1 MHSFLDQIQK
11 NLGRAEA
18 FMTCPIYTDALLGRE
33 LRLRTA
39 IEAIQ
44 KRYHFRPDSECLT
57 LK

>member
-1 MHSFLDQIQK
+1 
-11 NLGRAEA
+11 
-18 FMTCPIYTDALLGRE
+18 MTSPIYTDALLGRE